1 MIQWEEK
8 YLPFLM
14 MAIYDDVK
22 ITINLN
28 ELVEIRAKLLT
39 QYEDYS
45 KAVSTGEYLDGSDID
60 RIAAQL
66 RETLTWDTLYHM
78 IDGAILDYMG
88 LRSAVTEHKTH
99 YGERTIE
106 TIELTMEKEK
116 KEREKEFKK
125 NFEMVKLES
134 SAWTLDVPMRKKK

>member
-1 MIQWEEK
+1 
-8 YLPFLM
+8 

-28 ELVEIRAKLLT
+28 ELVEIRAKLIS

-45 KAVSTGEYLDGSDID
+45 DKVVKGEYLDGGDID
-60 RIAAQL
+60 KIAVKL
-66 RETLTWDTLYHM
+66 RETLTWDALYYM
-78 IDGAILDYMG
+78 IDDSILEYLGMK
-88 LRSAVTEHKTH
+88 ETH

-106 TIELTMEKEK
+106 PIELTMEKER

-125 NFEMVKLES
+125 NFDMVKLES
-134 SAWTLDVPMRKKK
+134 PSWTIEVPLRKK